1 MKGQPDSG
9 TSMTAITLTL
19 PERTMKQAQQAA
31 AALQRPLE
39 DVLAD
44 MLTAVLPAIDDF
56 PADMQIELTHM
67 TWLDNQALWDIA
79 RSRMPA
85 AAQKQLQKL
94 TQLQDQHPLTAAEQQ
109 KLDKL
114 RREYGHVTLRKARA
128 YALLSLRGGEPLLS
142 QI

>member
-1 MKGQPDSG
+1 
-9 TSMTAITLTL
+9 MTTITLTL

-39 DVLAD
+39 DVLTD
-44 MLTAVLPAIDDF
+44 MLTAVLPTLEDA

-67 TWLDNQALWDIA
+67 TWLNNQALWDIA
-79 RSRMPA
+79 RSSMPT
-85 AAQKQLQKL
+85 AAQKQMRKL
-94 TQLQDQHPLTAAEQQ
+94 GQLPDQRPLTTAEQQ

-114 RREYGHVTLRKARA
+114 RREYGYVTLRKARA